1 VLLRKVLGVSSEALH
16 WISGAGLTAVIS
28 DLLVKTETMDLSFQ
42 TQRQSSLK
50 KGLSLEYFTVG
61 YNLLEAVVA
70 VLLGVGAGSIALV
83 GFGLDSLVES
93 SSGGILIWRL
103 RAETTGGR
111 TAEEVE
117 QRAVKLVALAFFA
130 LTLYVGIRSLV
141 ALLTQSEPEESVP
154 GIILSVVSLIVMPLL
169 AVGKKRVSK
178 QLDSRALEADAT
190 QTLVCVWLSV
200 FLLVGLGANAL
211 FGWWWADPL
220 AGVGIAVYAAKEGWE
235 LWSGEE
241 D

>member
-1 VLLRKVLGVSSEALH
+1 MET
-16 WISGAGLTAVIS
+16 IGLT
-28 DLLVKTETMDLSFQ
+28 FQ
-42 TQRQSSLK
+42 AQRQKSLQ
-50 KGLSLEYFTVG
+50 KGLWFEYFTVG

-70 VLLGVGAGSIALV
+70 VLLGLGAGSIALV
-83 GFGLDSLVES
+83 GFGLDSLLES

-103 RAETTGGR
+103 KAEATGGK

-117 QRAVKLVALAFFA
+117 RRAVRLVALAFFA
-130 LTLYVGIRSLV
+130 LALYVGIRSLV
-141 ALLTQSEPEESVP
+141 ALISQSEPEESLP
-154 GIILSVVSLIVMPLL
+154 GIILAVVSLIVMPLL
-169 AVGKKRVSK
+169 AWGKKRVAK
-178 QLDSRALEADAT
+178 QLDSRALEADAI

-211 FGWWWADPL
+211 LGWWWADPL

>member
-28 DLLVKTETMDLSFQ
+28 DLLVKVETMDLGFQ

-70 VLLGVGAGSIALV
+70 VLLGLGAGSIALV

-117 QRAVKLVALAFFA
+117 QRAVKLVVLAFFA
-130 LTLYVGIRSLV
+130 LALYVGIRSLV
-141 ALLTQSEPEESVP
+141 ALLMQSEPEESVL

-169 AVGKKRVSK
+169 AVGKKRVAK
-178 QLDSRALEADAT
+178 HLDSRALEADAT

-211 FGWWWADPL
+211 LGWWWADPL